1 MNTSNNTPAIRLARL
16 FSLLLMVITFLVMF
30 VYCVFLPRTKE
41 SDMDQLAEKPEL
53 TLSSLLD
60 GSYTANMTDY
70 FSDTVY
76 GRDRIKDLYN
86 RFKGWFGKETVL
98 TTTDGEEEQLFG
110 SGSGFGDD
118 PPDDSSDP
126 PYDPPVSGSEGPSDP
141 SVGTGS
147 SGGESGSTGSEPGSS
162 GNETSSTEP
171 DPPPALNEEL
181 CDAGTILGTRALE
194 VYYGDRNLNHI
205 PDFAATLNNFAASL
219 PGVNVYS
226 MPIPKACAY
235 YLQTSSTYANQTG
248 NSLRDMKAIAERLSG
263 VKNIDIYDVLK
274 DHANEEIYFRTDH
287 HWTGLGAYYAA
298 QKFANDL
305 QLPFQDLSAYEKNV
319 RPGYVGT
326 MYKYSGYKQVL
337 KDNPEDFVTYKPKVG
352 YTATFYNQSF
362 GNGRTRSAEDGM
374 FFHYGDDKVSSWYST
389 YLNGD
394 AYAWQIKSDVCS
406 NGRRLLI
413 VKDSYGNPLAN
424 YLLYSFEEIYVVDA
438 RVFELKLKGFITDHG
453 ITDVLFAESLFS
465 AVGGSYINQLKVLC
479 S

>member
-1 MNTSNNTPAIRLARL
+1 MKKNQNKAALQLARL
-16 FSLLLMVITFLVMF
+16 LGLSLVVVTFLVLF
-30 VYCVFLPRTKE
+30 IFCVFLPRTTE
-41 SDMDQLAEKPEL
+41 SDYDDLVEKPKF

-60 GSYTANMTDY
+60 GSYTAQMTDY
-70 FSDTVY
+70 FSDTVFA
-76 GRDRIKDLYN
+76 RDRFKDLYN
-86 RFKGWFGKETVL
+86 KLNGWFGRETVHK
-98 TTTDGEEEQLFG
+98 TENGEDEIHFGVDPGHGDESPEQ
-110 SGSGFGDD
+110 SEASN
-118 PPDDSSDP
+118 P
-126 PYDPPVSGSEGPSDP
+126 PPVTGSEA
-141 SVGTGS
+141 TS
-147 SGGESGSTGSEPGSS
+147 SQGGESSAESSVASSS
-162 GNETSSTEP
+162 GPETSETSSE
-171 DPPPALNEEL
+171 PPAVLNEEL

-205 PDFAATLNNFAASL
+205 PDFAATLNNFAASM

-226 MPIPKACAY
+226 MPVPKACAY
-235 YLQTSSTYANQTG
+235 YLQSSSTYANQTG
-248 NSLRDMKAIAERLSG
+248 NSLRDMQAIAERLSG
-263 VKNIDIYDVLK
+263 VKNVDIYDTLK
-274 DHANEEIYFRTDH
+274 SHANEEIYFRTDH

-319 RPGYVGT
+319 RSGYVGT

-337 KDNPEDFVTYKPKVG
+337 ADNPEDFVTYKPKVS

-362 GNGRTRSAEDGM
+362 GNGRTRDPEDGM
-374 FFHYGDDKVSSWYST
+374 FFYYGDDKRSSWYST

-394 AYAWQIKSDVCS
+394 AYAWQIKSGACS
-406 NGRRLLI
+406 NGRKLLI

-438 RVFELKLKGFITDHG
+438 RVFELKLKDFVTEHG

-465 AVGGSYINQLKVLC
+465 AVGGSYINQLKGLC